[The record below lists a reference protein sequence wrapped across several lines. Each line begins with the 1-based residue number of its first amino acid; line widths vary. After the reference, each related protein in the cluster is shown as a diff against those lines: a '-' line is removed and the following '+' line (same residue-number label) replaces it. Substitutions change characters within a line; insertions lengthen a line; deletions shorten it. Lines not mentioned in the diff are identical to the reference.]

1 MDKIKDLKVLIKEKQ
16 APEEPVVRRVDS
28 LNATNPILGQI
39 KKNLAQFKN
48 NELSKKLD
56 INDLLR

>member
-16 APEEPVVRRVDS
+16 APEEPVVQRVDS
-28 LNATNPILGQI
+28 SNATNPILGQI